1 LFLHAA
7 PVETRAAVLAS
18 GMPPEAD
25 LNQLFALNAL
35 LSEGS
40 VAKAAERLG
49 LSESA
54 MSRSLARLRESTGD
68 QLLVRAGRA
77 MVLTP
82 HALALRDRV
91 RELVQESR
99 AVLQPAGASMDP
111 RTLRQLFTIR
121 ANDGFIE
128 AFAHQ
133 LVARAA
139 REAPGVRLRFAPKPD
154 KDVRPLREG
163 LLDLDVGVLGESAGP
178 EVRVQAL
185 FRDRFIAVV
194 REGHP
199 LLAGPEI
206 TAERYAACDHVVT
219 SRHGRTVGP
228 VDDALTAMGL
238 VRNTA
243 VVVPSFSTALSVA
256 AETDLVALIPSSYF
270 EHLRERGT
278 LRAFALPMPTAQITV
293 SQMWHPRLDRD
304 PAHRWLR
311 GVVLEV
317 CRELGEQ

>member
-1 LFLHAA
+1 
-7 PVETRAAVLAS
+7 
-18 GMPPEAD
+18 MPTDTD

-68 QLLVRAGRA
+68 ELLVRAGRA

-99 AVLQPAGASMDP
+99 AVLHPTGADMDP
-111 RTLRQLFTIR
+111 RALQHLFTIR

-128 AFAHQ
+128 GFAHQ

-139 REAPGVRLRFAPKPD
+139 REAPGVRLRFAPKPN

-163 LLDLDVGVLGESAGP
+163 LIDLDIGVLGESGP

-185 FRDRFIAVV
+185 FRDQFVAVV

-199 LLAGPEI
+199 LLSAPAI
-206 TAERYAACDHVVT
+206 TAEHYAACDHVVT
-219 SRHGRTVGP
+219 SRHGRTEGP
-228 VDDALTAMGL
+228 VDVALAAMGL

-243 VVVPSFSTALSVA
+243 VVVPSFSTALSIA
-256 AETDLVALIPSSYF
+256 AATDLVALIPSSYF
-270 EHLRERGT
+270 EHLRARGT
-278 LRAFALPMPTAQITV
+278 LHAFPLPMPTAQITV

-317 CRELGEQ
+317 CRPLNEQAKAP